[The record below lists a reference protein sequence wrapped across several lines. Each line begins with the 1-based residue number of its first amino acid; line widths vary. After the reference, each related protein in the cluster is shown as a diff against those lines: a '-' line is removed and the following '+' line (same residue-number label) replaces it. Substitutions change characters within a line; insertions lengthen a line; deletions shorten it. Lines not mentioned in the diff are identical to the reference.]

1 MQLLKENEEM
11 DAQRK
16 ATEDARWKQEQEED
30 RRHIDNFAHTRIMQ
44 EVSRPGVI
52 DEFKGFDKS
61 RIDEYNKAIE
71 Q

>member
-1 MQLLKENEEM
+1 
-11 DAQRK
+11 
-16 ATEDARWKQEQEED
+16 
-30 RRHIDNFAHTRIMQ
+30 MQ

-71 Q
+71 QQMIEHKERLAEEERQKMEEDAKVLEVNRQLAI